1 LIVNIVH
8 PEGSEILEGKRG
20 ASLRIVGSVSVL
32 SVYSN
37 EDEHVVELGDVP
49 SLVLQ
54 DSEGT
59 IWIFK
64 NTVYEDLYP
73 EVI

>member
-1 LIVNIVH
+1 MIINIVY
-8 PEGSEILEGKRG
+8 PGGTEILEGKRG
-20 ASLRIVGSVSVL
+20 ASLRIVRSVSVL
-32 SVYSN
+32 SVSSN
-37 EDEHVVELGDVP
+37 EDEHVIELGSVP

-59 IWIFK
+59 IWIFE
-64 NTVYEDLYP
+64 NTKYKDLYP